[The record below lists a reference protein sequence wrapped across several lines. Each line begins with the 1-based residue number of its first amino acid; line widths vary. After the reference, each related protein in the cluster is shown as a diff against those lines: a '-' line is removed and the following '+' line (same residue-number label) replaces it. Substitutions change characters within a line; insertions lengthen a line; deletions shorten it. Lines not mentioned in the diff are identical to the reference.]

1 MQILGRNFFDPL
13 ASALLMVHIDTLFV
27 SSGRNNIVFVLQ
39 GLIRVWQGQVIMKI
53 ILLFSRESKGE
64 LFLHSLSVTIP
75 LLGCTN
81 ELCHQ
86 GFCSLL

>member
-1 MQILGRNFFDPL
+1 MQILGRNSFDPL

-39 GLIRVWQGQVIMKI
+39 GLIRVWQRQV